1 MNNIECERTEAIYD
15 LKGNSK
21 LPANNVIIKDIKVGE
36 VTQFIGNI
44 ENVQNV
50 ISEDIFVNGN
60 KIDVL

>member
-1 MNNIECERTEAIYD
+1 MLFRSEAIYD

-21 LPANNVIIKDIKVGE
+21 LPANNVVMKNVKVDE

-50 ISEDIFVNGN
+50 VGEDIFINGN
-60 KIDVL
+60 KIETFNN